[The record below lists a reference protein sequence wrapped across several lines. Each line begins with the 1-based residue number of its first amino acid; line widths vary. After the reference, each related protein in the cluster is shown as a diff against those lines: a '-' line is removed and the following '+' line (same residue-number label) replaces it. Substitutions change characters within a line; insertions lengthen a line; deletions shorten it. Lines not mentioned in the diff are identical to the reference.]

1 MLEKAARK
9 RKKKVENAVSTKQK
23 LIIFYSS
30 SRSTKTVLITY
41 LFHLPIDRWCGVD
54 VAQFVH
60 SHVHSSQRYVID
72 SFVCC
77 AERIPTMHFVNSKND
92 RLSWKLCDREFYS
105 HRDIACTAYSIEKL
119 YYFILLLFSFI
130 HSFRLSVVRA
140 RDKDCALVHCVAR
153 AMLSFLLLLCVQKNL
168 QNVPFSVL
176 FWHSLAHFPNN

>member
-119 YYFILLLFSFI
+119 YYFIIVFI
-130 HSFRLSVVRA
+130 HSFIPLECSPCSRQRLRAGALCGSRNVVFLIAIVCTKESTKCTVFRFVLTFA
-140 RDKDCALVHCVAR
+140 RT
-153 AMLSFLLLLCVQKNL
+153 LSK
-168 QNVPFSVL
+168 
-176 FWHSLAHFPNN
+176 